1 MGQQL
6 AGVVR
11 DKKRYTEILQQLL
24 TQAMCQ
30 LLEPTLVVRC
40 RQVDQQLVESVIPAS
55 VSEYK
60 ENPLPADCTGGIE
73 ILAFKGKIK
82 VDNTLEARLE
92 MISRQI
98 LPGVR
103 SKLFGANPSRKFNG

>member
-1 MGQQL
+1 MRISIICIIIYPSL
-6 AGVVR
+6 
-11 DKKRYTEILQQLL
+11 
-24 TQAMCQ
+24 
-30 LLEPTLVVRC
+30 
-40 RQVDQQLVESVIPAS
+40 
-55 VSEYK
+55 
-60 ENPLPADCTGGIE
+60 PLSTGGIE

-103 SKLFGANPSRKFNG
+103 SKLFGANPSR

>member
-1 MGQQL
+1 MYHN
-6 AGVVR
+6 VPFSPR
-11 DKKRYTEILQQLL
+11 
-24 TQAMCQ
+24 
-30 LLEPTLVVRC
+30 
-40 RQVDQQLVESVIPAS
+40 S
-55 VSEYK
+55 
-60 ENPLPADCTGGIE
+60 TGGIE

-103 SKLFGANPSRKFNG
+103 SKLFGANPSR